1 MLLFSISHRSA
12 FLEHSQRMLQVKPEI
27 FNMMAPCM
35 SDPKVGVCLA
45 PQTFHNLIHPD
56 WIDSA
61 NSDFNLAKMPYS
73 FGAGNSFITG
83 AQPPLFGIS
92 LHQSTPLQIALCI
105 VRTVLPE
112 AQRTL

>member
-1 MLLFSISHRSA
+1 
-12 FLEHSQRMLQVKPEI
+12 MLQVKPEI

-83 AQPPLFGIS
+83 AQSPLLS
-92 LHQSTPLQIALCI
+92 VPVQQSTSLQFALCI
-105 VRTVLPE
+105 VRTLLPE
-112 AQRTL
+112 AEHIL